1 MNRDAM
7 LPLAPPYD
15 RDAVAILFAKL
26 CLAAG
31 PLAMEV
37 FEREDQGTRLK
48 EDASPVTEAD
58 EAVEAFLLAEL
69 ARLMPQA
76 PCIAE
81 ESAARGETPAQQ
93 GAFILID
100 PLDGTREF
108 IARRREFTI
117 NIALVEAGSP
127 KAGAVHAPALDEI
140 WFGGEAAFHV
150 AAEPGASLPD
160 VARWRR
166 LTTRPA
172 PQDGLVAMVS
182 LSHFDTQTEA
192 FLSRL
197 PIKAQMQAGSSLK
210 FCRIAE
216 GIADVYPR
224 FGPTHEWD
232 TAAGDAVLR
241 AAGGAVLTPKGLSL
255 AYGKVAQGYCNGP
268 YVACGDRSIARLF

>member
-1 MNRDAM
+1 MNHAI
-7 LPLAPPYD
+7 LPLSRPYD
-15 RDAVAILFAKL
+15 RSAVAILFARL

-37 FEREDQGTRLK
+37 FTREDQGARLK
-48 EDASPVTEAD
+48 SDASPVTEAD
-58 EAVEAFLLAEL
+58 EAVESFLLCEL
-69 ARLMPQA
+69 SRLMLQA

-81 ESAARGETPAQQ
+81 ESAARGETPEQQ

-117 NIALVEAGSP
+117 NIALIEQGEP
-127 KAGAVHAPALDEI
+127 RAGAVYAPALGEL
-140 WFGGEAAFHV
+140 WFSSEAAFHV
-150 AAEPGASLPD
+150 AAEPGAALPQE
-160 VARWRR
+160 AQWRR
-166 LTTRPA
+166 LATRPA
-172 PQDGLVAMVS
+172 PPDGLTAMVS
-182 LSHFDTQTEA
+182 LSHFNAETAA

-216 GIADVYPR
+216 GLADVYPR
-224 FGPTHEWD
+224 FGTTHEWD

-241 AAGGAVLTPKGLSL
+241 AAGGAVLTPQGAPL
-255 AYGKVAQGYCNGP
+255 AYGKAAQNYCNGP
-268 YVACGDRSIARLF
+268 YVACGDRTIARFF

>member
-1 MNRDAM
+1 MNGDI
-7 LPLAPPYD
+7 LPLARPYD
-15 RDAVAILFAKL
+15 RDAVALLFARL
-26 CLAAG
+26 CLAAA

-37 FEREDQGTRLK
+37 FQREDQGARLK

-58 EAVEAFLLAEL
+58 EAVEAYLLAEL
-69 ARLMPQA
+69 SRLTPQA

-81 ESAARGETPAQQ
+81 ESSARGETPAQQ

-108 IARRREFTI
+108 IARRREFTL
-117 NIALVEAGSP
+117 NIALVENGEP
-127 KAGAVHAPALDEI
+127 RVGAVYAPALGEL
-140 WFGGEAAFHV
+140 WFAGEAAFHV
-150 AAEPGASLPD
+150 AAEPGAPLPRD
-160 VARWRR
+160 AQWRR
-166 LTTRPA
+166 LATRPA

-182 LSHFDTQTEA
+182 LSHFDTETKA

-197 PIKAQMQAGSSLK
+197 PIRAQMQAGSSLK

-216 GIADVYPR
+216 GLADVYPR

-241 AAGGAVLTPKGLSL
+241 AAGGAVLTPEGLPL
-255 AYGKVAQGYCNGP
+255 AYGKVAQRYCNGP
-268 YVACGDRSIARLF
+268 YVACGDRTIARLF

>member
-1 MNRDAM
+1 MNEAI
-7 LPLAPPYD
+7 LPLTPPYE
-15 RDAVAILFAKL
+15 RLAVAILFARL

-31 PLAMEV
+31 PLAMAV
-37 FEREDQGTRLK
+37 FTREDQGARLK
-48 EDASPVTEAD
+48 DDASPVTEAD
-58 EAVEAFLLAEL
+58 EAVESFLLGEL
-69 ARLMPQA
+69 SRRMPQA

-117 NIALVEAGSP
+117 NIALVEQGEP
-127 KAGAVHAPALDEI
+127 RAGAVYAPALGEL
-140 WFGGEAAFHV
+140 WFSGEAAFHV
-150 AAEPGASLPD
+150 AAEPGAPLPQE
-160 VARWRR
+160 AQWRR
-166 LTTRPA
+166 LATRPA
-172 PQDGLVAMVS
+172 PPDGLTAMAS
-182 LSHFDTQTEA
+182 LSHFNAETAA

-216 GIADVYPR
+216 GLADVYPR
-224 FGPTHEWD
+224 FGLTHEWD

-241 AAGGAVLTPKGLSL
+241 AAGGAVLTPQGAPL
-255 AYGKVAQGYCNGP
+255 AYGKLAQNYCNGP
-268 YVACGDRSIARLF
+268 YVACGDRSIARFF